1 MSRKKVLFILPSMR
15 GGGSERVKSLLV
27 RYLDRSRFTIV
38 LLLLN
43 KEGTY
48 LKDLPDD
55 IELVDLK
62 APRLRQAILK
72 LPIAIKKIKPDVVM
86 STLSHVNIFIAMI
99 RPFFSQKITFIAR
112 ESSIVSVNNQ
122 NTPYPRLFH
131 WLYRHFFGNFDR
143 IVCQSYYMKNDLT
156 TNYHVHEKLLTV
168 IHNPVDID
176 RILHLADNDTKLYN
190 TGKTNLLAVG
200 RLGREKG
207 FDLLLQAIAK
217 LEKNFYLTIIGEGK
231 ELENLQQ
238 LAEKLQVAERVK
250 FAGFQENPYQYMQ
263 QANMMVLS
271 SRHEGFPNVVLEA
284 NACGTPVVAFDCP
297 GGTGEIIENGVNGF
311 LVNCGDTEKLAE
323 TIDKA
328 SKYPWDN
335 EAIKNHIIHRY
346 GLTHIIHQYED
357 ILGANIS
364 AK

>member
-1 MSRKKVLFILPSMR
+1 MR
-15 GGGSERVKSLLV
+15 GGGSERVMSLLV

-62 APRLRQAILK
+62 APRLRQAVVK
-72 LPIAIKKIKPDVVM
+72 LPFAIKKIKADVVM
-86 STLSHVNIFIAMI
+86 STLSHVNIFMAMI

-122 NTPYPRLFH
+122 NTPYPRLFN
-131 WLYRHFFGNFDR
+131 WLYKCFFGNFDR
-143 IVCQSYYMKNDLT
+143 IVCQSNYMKNDLIK
-156 TNYHVHEKLLTV
+156 NYSIDEKLLTV

-176 RILHLADNDTKLYN
+176 RILHLAENDTKLYN
-190 TGKTNLLAVG
+190 TDKTNLLAVG

-207 FDLLLQAIAK
+207 FDLLLQSMVHLDK
-217 LEKNFYLTIIGEGK
+217 HFYLTIVGEGN
-231 ELENLQQ
+231 ELETLQQ
-238 LAEKLQVAERVK
+238 LAAKLDIADRVE
-250 FAGFQENPYQYMQ
+250 FIGFQENPYQYMQ
-263 QANMMVLS
+263 QADMMILS

-297 GGTGEIIENGVNGF
+297 GGTGEIIENGLNGF
-311 LVNCGDTEKLAE
+311 LVKCGDTEELAE
-323 TIDKA
+323 TIKKA
-328 SKYPWDN
+328 SNYPWNN

-364 AK
+364 SK